1 MSDGSA
7 SSVNEI
13 GAHLIRYC
21 QPIGISEDQSVD
33 ESLKEERVRLFSKNT
48 KKEKRLFRS
57 AFPEVEKIPFGILRL
72 FSLRKE
78 IDFLSFSDGGVFV
91 GFTYLVSY
99 KKTTFVL
106 YLAVDGSL
114 RGKGYGSR
122 VLSQIKAEKPGQR
135 IVLNIE
141 PLDDKAPNAEQ
152 RRKRLAF
159 YERNGFDESGYV
171 ARDSSAAYDVL
182 CFGPILDPEEY
193 ERLLTR
199 FALHLAPQKVEKK
212 EK

>member
-1 MSDGSA
+1 MTVYLEVSSSPSGSSG
-7 SSVNEI
+7 SSACGGV
-13 GAHLIRYC
+13 
-21 QPIGISEDQSVD
+21 
-33 ESLKEERVRLFSKNT
+33 
-48 KKEKRLFRS
+48 
-57 AFPEVEKIPFGILRL
+57 
-72 FSLRKE
+72 
-78 IDFLSFSDGGVFV
+78 DFLSFSDEGVFV
-91 GFTYLVSY
+91 GFAYLVSY

-122 VLSQIKAEKPGQR
+122 VLSQIKAEKTGQR
-135 IVLNIE
+135 TVLNIE
-141 PLDDKAPNAEQ
+141 PLDEKAPNAEQ

-159 YERNGFDESGYV
+159 YERNGFSESGYV
-171 ARDSSAAYDVL
+171 SRDPSSIYDVL
-182 CFGPILDPEEY
+182 CFGPALDPGEY